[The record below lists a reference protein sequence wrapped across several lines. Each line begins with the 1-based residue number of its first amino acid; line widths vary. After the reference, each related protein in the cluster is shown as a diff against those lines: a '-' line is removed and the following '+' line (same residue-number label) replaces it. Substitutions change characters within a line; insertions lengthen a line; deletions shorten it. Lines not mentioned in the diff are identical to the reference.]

1 MAITFLQQR
10 KKQKYLL
17 PILAVLILVTGIVLW
32 GGLFTENGALLTPAL
47 PRRLI
52 KEAEINFQV
61 LENPVLEKL
70 QPFEKIPPFLEEV
83 GRGNPFLP
91 F

>member
-1 MAITFLQQR
+1 MAITFLQER
-10 KKQKYLL
+10 KRQKYLL
-17 PILAVLILVTGIVLW
+17 PILVVLILVIGLVLW
-32 GGLFTENGALLTPAL
+32 GGFFTERGAPLAPLLPE
-47 PRRLI
+47 RLI
-52 KEAEINFQV
+52 EEAEINFQV

-83 GRGNPFLP
+83 GRESPFLP